1 VYPLGMI
8 NTAAIQAR
16 FDAVEPFLNERERRL
31 PGPQRHRRDRALRAK
46 VSGGLSCP
54 FNPRCSA

>member
-1 VYPLGMI
+1 MI